1 MFESTYLLGLAGWL
15 LAGFLGGV
23 HCLGMCGG
31 LAAAL
36 GLNLAQDRRFLL
48 LLVANLG
55 RISIYTLIGALLG
68 GVAAGLAL
76 LPWANLL
83 QQLLYLF
90 SLVLLI
96 LLGCYLVGWLS
107 WLTRLERMGQPLWR
121 RLQPRLAGLLPVDS
135 LYKAYLAGALWGW
148 LPCGLVYTAATGA
161 LASGSAWKGAATLLA
176 FGLGTLPNLLAMGV
190 AASQLNRVRQ
200 QPWLRRMAGGLL
212 VGYAVFA
219 LIRFLMG

>member
-55 RISIYTLIGALLG
+55 RISSYTLIGALLG

-83 QQLLYLF
+83 QQLLYLL
-90 SLVLLI
+90 SLALLI
-96 LLGCYLVGWLS
+96 LLGCYLTGWLS

>member
-96 LLGCYLVGWLS
+96 LLGCYLAGWLS

-200 QPWLRRMAGGLL
+200 QPWLRRLAGGLL

>member
-31 LAAAL
+31 LTAAL

-55 RISIYTLIGALLG
+55 RISSYTLIGALLG

-96 LLGCYLVGWLS
+96 LLGCYLAGWLS

-190 AASQLNRVRQ
+190 AAGQLNRVRQ

>member
-190 AASQLNRVRQ
+190 AASQLNRIRQ
-200 QPWLRRMAGGLL
+200 LPWLRRLAGGLL
-212 VGYAVFA
+212 VGYAVLA
-219 LIRFLMG
+219 LIRFLVG

>member
-31 LAAAL
+31 LVAAL

-48 LLVANLG
+48 LLMANLG

-83 QQLLYLF
+83 QQLLYLC
-90 SLVLLI
+90 SLALLI
-96 LLGCYLVGWLS
+96 LLGCYLAGWLS
-107 WLTRLERMGQPLWR
+107 WLTRLEGMGQPLWR
-121 RLQPRLAGLLPVDS
+121 RLQPRLTGLLPVDS

-190 AASQLNRVRQ
+190 TASQLNRVRQ

-219 LIRFLMG
+219 LTRFLMG

>member
-1 MFESTYLLGLAGWL
+1 
-15 LAGFLGGV
+15 
-23 HCLGMCGG
+23 
-31 LAAAL
+31 
-36 GLNLAQDRRFLL
+36 
-48 LLVANLG
+48 
-55 RISIYTLIGALLG
+55 
-68 GVAAGLAL
+68 
-76 LPWANLL
+76 
-83 QQLLYLF
+83 
-90 SLVLLI
+90 
-96 LLGCYLVGWLS
+96 
-107 WLTRLERMGQPLWR
+107 
-121 RLQPRLAGLLPVDS
+121 LLPVDS

>member
-55 RISIYTLIGALLG
+55 RISSYTLIGALLG

-83 QQLLYLF
+83 QQLLYLL
-90 SLVLLI
+90 SLALLI
-96 LLGCYLVGWLS
+96 LLGCYLAGWLS

-200 QPWLRRMAGGLL
+200 QPWLRRLAGGLL
-212 VGYAVFA
+212 AGYAVFA